1 MYYDIGKPTNYNTN
15 WWNTGQNVELSITPQ
30 GKSIINKQ
38 DSSYSLCYPYIT
50 DEFPSSW
57 SARLAAVKCYN
68 IPFIIEIDILDF
80 TSDTSVGLYFNDD
93 AANINQLLNYFSI
106 SKNSHVKL
114 EVTGSKVNCYVNNN
128 LTKEINY
135 SSTITRFALKVN
147 GQSHLTYKNLIIYQM
162 SR

>member
-1 MYYDIGKPTNYNTN
+1 M
-15 WWNTGQNVELSITPQ
+15 
-30 GKSIINKQ
+30 
-38 DSSYSLCYPYIT
+38 
-50 DEFPSSW
+50 
-57 SARLAAVKCYN
+57 AAVKCYN

-147 GQSHLTYKNLIIYQM
+147 GQSHLTYKNLIIYQ
-162 SR
+162 